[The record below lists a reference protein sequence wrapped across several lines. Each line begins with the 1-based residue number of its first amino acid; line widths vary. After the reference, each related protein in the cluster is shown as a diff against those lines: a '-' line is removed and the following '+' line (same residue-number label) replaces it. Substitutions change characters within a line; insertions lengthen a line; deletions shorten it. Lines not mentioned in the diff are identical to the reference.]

1 MPLRKYMERIDDERI
16 LLKQG
21 AVPGMRVP
29 GMVYADGYI
38 ENSLEEDNSLLQVAN
53 VATLPGI
60 VGYSFAMPDI
70 HWGYGF
76 PIGGVAAFSEEEGII
91 SPGGVGYD
99 ISCGVRLLSS
109 RIPEQEVRK
118 AVDSLLPALF
128 SAVPSG
134 AVSGGGMELSKRE
147 LDTVLEN
154 GAEWAVKKGFGSKED
169 LVKTEERGRLAEAL
183 PDAVSQRAK
192 ERGRN
197 QLGTL
202 GSGNHFLEI
211 QTVDEIYDDEAAARM
226 GLSEGC
232 VTVMIHC
239 GSRGL
244 GHQVCDDSLK
254 IMRRAMAKYGIS
266 VPDRQLVCV
275 PVASPEGR
283 EYLGAMRAAANFAM
297 ANRHVIADAT
307 RRVFKR
313 YFPKE
318 HLAAVWDVSHN
329 LAHMERHRWEGKEI
343 SLCVHRKGA
352 TRAFAG
358 EPVLI
363 PGSMGTESHVL
374 LGTERAEAETFGSTC
389 HGAGRRMSR
398 KEALKRT
405 DGGKLIR
412 SLSKKGIT
420 VMAQSRRTL
429 GEEAPDAY
437 KDVSNV
443 VEVTHRAG
451 ISLKVARLRPVAVM
465 KG

>member
-1 MPLRKYMERIDDERI
+1 MREYLERIDGERI

-21 AVPGMRVP
+21 AIPGMRVP
-29 GMVYADGYI
+29 GMIFADSYI
-38 ENSLEEDNSLLQVAN
+38 ERSLDADNSLLQVAN

-76 PIGGVAAFSEEEGII
+76 PIGGVAAFSAEEGII

-134 AVSGGGMELSKRE
+134 AVSGGGLELSTRE
-147 LDTVLEN
+147 LDSVLEN
-154 GAEWAVKKGFGSKED
+154 GAKWAVKNGYGSED
-169 LVKTEERGRLAEAL
+169 DLEKTEERGRLTEAA
-183 PDAVSQRAK
+183 PGAVSQRAK
-192 ERGRN
+192 ERGRT

-211 QTVDEIYDDEAAARM
+211 QTVDEIYDDAAAARM
-226 GLSEGC
+226 GLVKGC
-232 VTVMIHC
+232 ATVMIHC

-244 GHQVCDDSLK
+244 GHQVCDDYLK
-254 IMRRAMAKYGIS
+254 TMRRAMNRYGIE
-266 VPDRQLVCV
+266 VPDRQLVCA
-275 PVASPEGR
+275 PLDSPEGR
-283 EYLGAMRAAANFAM
+283 EYLGAMRAAANYAM
-297 ANRHVIADAT
+297 ANRHLIADSA
-307 RRVFKR
+307 RQVFKR
-313 YFPKE
+313 FFPRE
-318 HLAAVWDVSHN
+318 QLRTVWDVSHN
-329 LAHMERHRWEGKEI
+329 LAHIERHRWEGREV

-358 EPVLI
+358 QAVLI

-374 LGTERAEAETFGSTC
+374 CGTERAELTTFGSTC
-389 HGAGRRMSR
+389 HGAGRMMSR
-398 KEALKRT
+398 TEALKRT
-405 DGGKLIR
+405 DAGRLIR
-412 SLSKKGIT
+412 ELSDKGIA
-420 VMAQSRRTL
+420 VMAESRRTL
-429 GEEAPDAY
+429 GEEAPEAY
-437 KDVSNV
+437 KDVSSV
-443 VEVTHRAG
+443 VDVTHRAG
-451 ISLKVARLRPVAVM
+451 ISTKVARLRPIAVM

>member
-1 MPLRKYMERIDDERI
+1 MREYMERIDGERI
-16 LLKQG
+16 LLRQG
-21 AVPGMRVP
+21 AIPGMRVP
-29 GMVYADGYI
+29 GMIFADSYI
-38 ENSLEEDNSLLQVAN
+38 ERSLDADNSLLQVAN

-76 PIGGVAAFSEEEGII
+76 PIGGVAAFSAEEGII

-134 AVSGGGMELSKRE
+134 AVSGGGLELSTRE
-147 LDTVLEN
+147 LDAVLEN
-154 GAEWAVKKGFGSKED
+154 GAKWAVKNGYGTED
-169 LVKTEERGRLAEAL
+169 DLEKTEERGRLTEAV
-183 PDAVSQRAK
+183 PGAVSQRAK
-192 ERGRN
+192 ERGRT

-211 QTVDEIYDDEAAARM
+211 QTVDEIYDETTAARM
-226 GLSEGC
+226 GLVKGC
-232 VTVMIHC
+232 ATVMIHC

-244 GHQVCDDSLK
+244 GHQVCDDYLK
-254 IMRRAMAKYGIS
+254 TMRRAMGRYGIE
-266 VPDRQLVCV
+266 VPDRQLVCA
-275 PVASPEGR
+275 PLNSPEGR
-283 EYLGAMRAAANFAM
+283 EYLGAMRAAANYAM
-297 ANRHVIADAT
+297 ANRHIIADSA

-313 YFPKE
+313 FFPRE
-318 HLAAVWDVSHN
+318 QLRTVWDVSHN
-329 LAHMERHRWEGKEI
+329 LAHIERHRWEGREV

-358 EPVLI
+358 QAVLI

-374 LGTERAEAETFGSTC
+374 CGTERAEQTTFGSTC
-389 HGAGRRMSR
+389 HGAGRMMSR
-398 KEALKRT
+398 SEALKRT
-405 DGGKLIR
+405 DAGRLIR
-412 SLSKKGIT
+412 ELSDKGIA
-420 VMAQSRRTL
+420 VMAESRRTL
-429 GEEAPDAY
+429 GEEAPEAY
-437 KDVSNV
+437 KDVSSV
-443 VEVTHRAG
+443 VDVTHRAG
-451 ISLKVARLRPVAVM
+451 ISTKVARLRPIAVM

>member
-1 MPLRKYMERIDDERI
+1 MREHIERIDDERI

-29 GMVYADGYI
+29 GMIYADSYI
-38 ENSLEEDNSLLQVAN
+38 EKTLDGDNSLLQVAN

-76 PIGGVAAFSEEEGII
+76 PIGGVAAFSVEEGII

-109 RIPEQEVRK
+109 QIPEK
-118 AVDSLLPALF
+118 DILKKIDALLPALF

-134 AVSGGGMELSKRE
+134 AVAGGGMELSPKE
-147 LDTVLEN
+147 LEKVLEY
-154 GAEWAVKKGFGSKED
+154 GAEWAVKKGFGSEED
-169 LVKTEERGRLAEAL
+169 LEKTEERGRLSGAL
-183 PDAVSQRAK
+183 PDSVSQRAK
-192 ERGRN
+192 ERGRT

-211 QTVDEIYDDEAAARM
+211 QKVDKIYDKSSAARM
-226 GLSEGC
+226 GLTEGC
-232 VTVMIHC
+232 ITVMIHC

-254 IMRRAMAKYGIS
+254 TMRRAMGSYGIT

-275 PVASPEGR
+275 PVASTEGE

-297 ANRHVIADAT
+297 ANRHVIADTT

-313 YFPKE
+313 FFPKE
-318 HLAAVWDVSHN
+318 YLRPVWDVSHN
-329 LAHMERHRWEGKEI
+329 LAHIEKHRWEGREI

-374 LGTERAEAETFGSTC
+374 CGTERAELETFGSTC
-389 HGAGRRMSR
+389 HGAGRRLSR
-398 KEALKRT
+398 GQALKKT
-405 DGGKLIR
+405 DAGALIR
-412 SLSKKGIT
+412 DLAKKGIA
-420 VMAQSRRTL
+420 VMAESRRTL

-451 ISLKVARLRPVAVM
+451 ISMKVARLRPIAVM

>member
-1 MPLRKYMERIDDERI
+1 LREYMERIDGERI
-16 LLKQG
+16 LLRQG
-21 AVPGMRVP
+21 AIPGMRVP
-29 GMVYADGYI
+29 GMIFADSYI
-38 ENSLEEDNSLLQVAN
+38 ERSLDADNSLLQVAN

-76 PIGGVAAFSEEEGII
+76 PIGGVAAFSAEEGII

-134 AVSGGGMELSKRE
+134 AVSGGGLELSTRE
-147 LDTVLEN
+147 LDAVLEN
-154 GAEWAVKKGFGSKED
+154 GAKWAVKKGYGTED
-169 LVKTEERGRLAEAL
+169 DLEKTEERGCLAEA
-183 PDAVSQRAK
+183 AQGVVSQRAK
-192 ERGRN
+192 ERGRT

-211 QTVDEIYDDEAAARM
+211 QTVDEIYDETTAARM
-226 GLSEGC
+226 GLVEGC
-232 VTVMIHC
+232 ATVMIHC

-244 GHQVCDDSLK
+244 GHQVCDDYLK
-254 IMRRAMAKYGIS
+254 TMRRAMGRYGIE
-266 VPDRQLVCV
+266 VPDRQLVCA
-275 PVASPEGR
+275 PLNSPEGR
-283 EYLGAMRAAANFAM
+283 EYLGAMRAAANYAM
-297 ANRHVIADAT
+297 ANRHIIADSA

-313 YFPKE
+313 FFPRE
-318 HLAAVWDVSHN
+318 QLRTVWDVSHN
-329 LAHMERHRWEGKEI
+329 LAHIERHRWEGREV

-358 EPVLI
+358 QAVLI

-374 LGTERAEAETFGSTC
+374 CGTERAEQTTFGSTC
-389 HGAGRRMSR
+389 HGAGRMMSR
-398 KEALKRT
+398 SEALKRT
-405 DGGKLIR
+405 DAGRLIR
-412 SLSKKGIT
+412 ELSDKGIA
-420 VMAQSRRTL
+420 VMAESRRTL
-429 GEEAPDAY
+429 GEEAPEAY
-437 KDVSNV
+437 KDVSSV
-443 VEVTHRAG
+443 VDVTHRAG
-451 ISLKVARLRPVAVM
+451 ISTKVARLRPIAVM